1 MKIKEIKKKTKD
13 ELIKDLDKFKKDL
26 FNFRFQKI
34 NSQITNSSKINTI
47 KKTLARIKTTIKN
60 ENMTKK
66 ILKGK
71 VVKNNRNKTITVL
84 VERKY
89 QHPVLKKVIKTKKKY
104 HAHDEKNL
112 LKVGDKV
119 SIIETNPIS
128 KQKKFKVLEVIQ

>member
-1 MKIKEIKKKTKD
+1 M
-13 ELIKDLDKFKKDL
+13 
-26 FNFRFQKI
+26 R
-34 NSQITNSSKINTI
+34 
-47 KKTLARIKTTIKN
+47 
-60 ENMTKK
+60 NMTKK

>member
-1 MKIKEIKKKTKD
+1 MK
-13 ELIKDLDKFKKDL
+13 
-26 FNFRFQKI
+26 
-34 NSQITNSSKINTI
+34 
-47 KKTLARIKTTIKN
+47 
-60 ENMTKK
+60 NMPKK

-71 VVKNNRNKTITVL
+71 VVKNNRSKTITVL

-104 HAHDEKNL
+104 HVHDEKNL

>member
-1 MKIKEIKKKTKD
+1 MK
-13 ELIKDLDKFKKDL
+13 
-26 FNFRFQKI
+26 
-34 NSQITNSSKINTI
+34 
-47 KKTLARIKTTIKN
+47 
-60 ENMTKK
+60 NMTKK

-112 LKVGDKV
+112 LKVGDRF

>member
-1 MKIKEIKKKTKD
+1 
-13 ELIKDLDKFKKDL
+13 
-26 FNFRFQKI
+26 
-34 NSQITNSSKINTI
+34 
-47 KKTLARIKTTIKN
+47 
-60 ENMTKK
+60 MTKK

-71 VVKNNRNKTITVL
+71 VVKNNRSKTITVL

-128 KQKKFKVLEVIQ
+128 KQKKFKVLEVI

>member
-1 MKIKEIKKKTKD
+1 
-13 ELIKDLDKFKKDL
+13 
-26 FNFRFQKI
+26 
-34 NSQITNSSKINTI
+34 
-47 KKTLARIKTTIKN
+47 
-60 ENMTKK
+60 MTKK

-71 VVKNNRNKTITVL
+71 VVKNNRSKTITVL

-119 SIIETNPIS
+119 TIIETNPIS

>member
-1 MKIKEIKKKTKD
+1 MK
-13 ELIKDLDKFKKDL
+13 
-26 FNFRFQKI
+26 
-34 NSQITNSSKINTI
+34 
-47 KKTLARIKTTIKN
+47 
-60 ENMTKK
+60 NMPKK

-71 VVKNNRNKTITVL
+71 VVKNNRSKTITVL

-112 LKVGDKV
+112 LKVGDDV